1 MRSSRPGIPF
11 QPHTLHALGLLV
23 LEATGLRKQDICA
36 FFNCLFHEG
45 KTSWYGGEATV
56 IMTIGNICR
65 FGIHGLPDPMLTT
78 ELLPQPLAGPLVRSA
93 F

>member
-1 MRSSRPGIPF
+1 MCSSRPGIPF

-36 FFNCLFHEG
+36 FFHCLFHEG
-45 KTSWYGGEATV
+45 KTSWYEEEAAV
-56 IMTIGNICR
+56 IKMIGNVFR
-65 FGIHGLPDPMLTT
+65 FGIHCLPDTMLTT
-78 ELLPQPLAGPLVRSA
+78 ESLPQPLAGPLARSA